1 MTLPTCASPRST
13 RISVRPRTSRR
24 CSASLLPPRTMKKCR
39 QGRRRP
45 LPKTKSKPHIN
56 PMSAS
61 DEDHMAQALQL
72 ARRGLGLTWPNPSV
86 GALVVAPSGEI
97 LGRGTT
103 APGGR
108 PHAEAIALDRAGD
121 KARGATIYVT
131 LEPCVHEGRGMACAD
146 AIVRAKLARA
156 VVAIRDPDPRT
167 SGRGIERLRAAG
179 IEVEKG
185 VLADE
190 AAEVALGHFLRVT
203 EDRPSVTLKLAVG
216 ADGLMPRG
224 NGAPVW
230 ITGPEARAHA
240 HLLRARNDA
249 ILVGR
254 GTVMADNP
262 SLTCRLPGMDCR
274 SPVRVILDRRLRT
287 PTDARLFED
296 EMVPVW
302 FICAA
307 DESEAN
313 ASALQELGAE
323 IIPVAIDSHGHPA
336 IREALDQLAR
346 RGITRLLV
354 EGGPS
359 VAHVV
364 LDADLVDEA
373 VIYQGSTPAGSDG
386 LLPFV
391 GEGLDRLTDS

>member
-1 MTLPTCASPRST
+1 
-13 RISVRPRTSRR
+13 
-24 CSASLLPPRTMKKCR
+24 MKKCR

-131 LEPCVHEGRGMACAD
+131 LEPCAHEGRGMACAD
-146 AIVRAKLARA
+146 AIVRAKPARA

-254 GTVMADNP
+254 GTVLADNP
-262 SLTCRLPGMDCR
+262 SLTCRLPGMSCR
-274 SPVRVILDRRLRT
+274 SPVRVVLDRRLRT
-287 PTDARLFED
+287 PPQAHLFD
-296 EMVPVW
+296 DLMVPVW
-302 FICAA
+302 LVCAA
-307 DESEAN
+307 DEEHPN
-313 ASALQELGAE
+313 TDALQDRGAE
-323 IIPVAIDSHGHPA
+323 IVYVPVDSHGMLGV
-336 IREALDQLAR
+336 RDALETLAS
-346 RGITRLLV
+346 RGITRVLV

-359 VAHVV
+359 VARAF
-364 LDADLVDEA
+364 LDADLIDEM
-373 VIYQGSTPAGSDG
+373 VIYEGSQPAGPDG
-386 LLPFV
+386 LIPFV
-391 GEGLDRLTDS
+391 NEGLDRVIANSHFAQTRSRAFGPDRMTAWRRMARCSPALSAA

>member
-1 MTLPTCASPRST
+1 M
-13 RISVRPRTSRR
+13 IE
-24 CSASLLPPRTMKKCR
+24 
-39 QGRRRP
+39 
-45 LPKTKSKPHIN
+45 
-56 PMSAS
+56 S
-61 DEDHMAQALQL
+61 DESHMAQALAL
-72 ARRGLGLTWPNPSV
+72 ARRGLGTTWPNPSV
-86 GALVVAPSGEI
+86 GCVVVSATGEI
-97 LGRGTT
+97 VGRGVT

-108 PHAEAIALDRAGD
+108 PHAETVALQRAGTAAED
-121 KARGATIYVT
+121 ATIYVT
-131 LEPCVHEGRGMACAD
+131 LEPCAHEGRGAACAD
-146 AIVRAKLARA
+146 SIAAIRPKRV
-156 VVAIRDPDPRT
+156 VVAMGDPDPRT
-167 SGRGIERLRAAG
+167 AGDGIARLRAAG
-179 IEVEKG
+179 IEVTEG
-185 VLADE
+185 VLHDE
-190 AAEVALGHFLRVT
+190 AYEVTLGHVLRVT
-203 EDRPSVTLKLAVG
+203 EGRPAVTLKLALG
-216 ADGLMPRG
+216 SDGRVPKG
-224 NGAPVW
+224 EGGAPTW
-230 ITGPEARAHA
+230 ITGDLARAHA
-240 HLLRARNDA
+240 HLLRARSDA
-249 ILVGR
+249 IMVGR
-254 GTVMADNP
+254 GTIMADNP

-391 GEGLDRLTDS
+391 GEGLDRLTESGHFTQAQERTFGPDRMTWWQRQRRCSPALSPT